1 MTFTLPANVAPSSPV
16 TYEWLTALM
25 ESQAQANAQ
34 TALEA
39 TLAQVF
45 PATGLTTAVAI
56 SNSATNTA
64 LVSAP
69 AITAPAAGTTWELT
83 AWGIYSTPGSGP
95 ATMSWIAY
103 SGGSGGTA
111 LATIPAITPST
122 TLTNCLWRAKAIVG
136 FYSATKAQCELEVL
150 LGTSASTDAASAYV
164 ASPTATAGVT
174 ITDGSTLTLN
184 FVFGSAVS
192 GSALTALGG
201 YARQVA

>member
-1 MTFTLPANVAPSSPV
+1 MTFTLPANVAPASPV
-16 TYEWLTALM
+16 TYEWLQALM

-45 PATGLTTAVAI
+45 PATGLTAAVAI
-56 SNSATNTA
+56 SNSGTNTA
-64 LVSAP
+64 LVASP
-69 AITAPAAGTTWELT
+69 AITGPAAGSVWQLE
-83 AWGIYSTPGSGP
+83 AWGIYSSPGSGP

-103 SGGSGGTA
+103 SGGSAGTA
-111 LATIPAITPST
+111 LATIPAITPSVSQA
-122 TLTNCLWRAKAIVG
+122 NDLWRAVAVVD
-136 FYSATKAQCELEVL
+136 FYSATKAQAELTVQ

-201 YARQVA
+201 YARQIA